1 LSNRCSIRSVPVGGD
16 ILDPDGD
23 DVTTSK
29 LAVDRQVE
37 HGEVASAAFDLE
49 FRSEWTRRV
58 LGVAAALPRSAFPCS
73 KALAFGTLGSL
84 SFDPAWSY
92 SLVSGEQI
100 MCWWSGIVDATL
112 RKSCI
117 VSESKR
123 SLKGPSLKVRGCVSF
138 GMQNWL

>member
-49 FRSEWTRRV
+49 FR
-58 LGVAAALPRSAFPCS
+58 PN
-73 KALAFGTLGSL
+73 
-84 SFDPAWSY
+84 
-92 SLVSGEQI
+92 
-100 MCWWSGIVDATL
+100 
-112 RKSCI
+112 
-117 VSESKR
+117 
-123 SLKGPSLKVRGCVSF
+123 GPDVF
-138 GMQNWL
+138 WA